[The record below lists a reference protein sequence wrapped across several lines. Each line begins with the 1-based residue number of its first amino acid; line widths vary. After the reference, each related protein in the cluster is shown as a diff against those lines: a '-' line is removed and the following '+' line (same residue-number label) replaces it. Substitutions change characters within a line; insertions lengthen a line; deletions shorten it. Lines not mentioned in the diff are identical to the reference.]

1 MSPPYTTSPTHNPP
15 NAPKKQDA
23 IVDEPS
29 TNSKTV
35 VEKFYVG
42 LNKYKTKKPLE
53 DLVVSGTTVKEF
65 WQHDDKDY
73 TKFEYGKSLFQKH
86 VHVNL
91 RSCRKSMS
99 GIILHVFMC

>member
-1 MSPPYTTSPTHNPP
+1 
-15 NAPKKQDA
+15 
-23 IVDEPS
+23 VDEP
-29 TNSKTV
+29 NINPKITV
-35 VEKFYVG
+35 ENFFGGIK
-42 LNKYKTKKPLE
+42 NYKQNKPLE
-53 DLVVSGTTVKEF
+53 DLAISGMTIKEF

-99 GIILHVFMC
+99 GIILHVSMC